1 MTLRNESRV
10 LGGSAVAFAVSLFV
24 YVTLIDLPDLTT
36 TDEKTIEFYQESG
49 HRAQSVVG
57 GYVAALTTF
66 FLVALLVGAV
76 RILRQRGSSAAALAA
91 TVGGTAFAS
100 LFLAAAALFA
110 SPAFTLSLNNE
121 PVALDDD
128 FALMARAT
136 SAVGDSFFLTF
147 APFAA
152 AVFVAAVT
160 LGGRGAG
167 GWPRW
172 LVFLGWIAAV
182 SLVAPL
188 VFFSLLLLMIWCI
201 AFGVRMLV
209 TKSPSENEDAWSDGV
224 DAVETG
230 PQG

>member
-1 MTLRNESRV
+1 M
-10 LGGSAVAFAVSLFV
+10 AFAVLLFI

-36 TDEKTIEFYQESG
+36 TDEKTIEFYQETA

-66 FLVALLVGAV
+66 FFVGFLVGVV
-76 RILRQRGSSAAALAA
+76 RVLRRRGAPTAALAA
-91 TVGGTAFAS
+91 AVGGTAFAS

-121 PVALDDD
+121 PVLLDED

-136 SAVGDSFFLTF
+136 SVIGDSFFLMF

-160 LGGRGAG
+160 IGGRGVG

-172 LVFLGWIAAV
+172 LAVLGWIVAV
-182 SLVAPL
+182 SLVTPL
-188 VFFSLLLLMIWCI
+188 IFFSLLLLMIWCI
-201 AFGVRMLV
+201 VFGVRGLM
-209 TKSPSENEDAWSDGV
+209 TKQPAAEPG
-224 DAVETG
+224 
-230 PQG
+230 